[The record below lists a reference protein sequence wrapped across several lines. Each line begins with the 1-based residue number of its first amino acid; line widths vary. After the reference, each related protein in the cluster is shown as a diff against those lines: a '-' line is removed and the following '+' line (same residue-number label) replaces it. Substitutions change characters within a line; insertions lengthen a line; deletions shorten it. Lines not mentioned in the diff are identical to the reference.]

1 MELAKDHLTCTDPL
15 GCRLPGGRTHRAG
28 WTLASITFESRSAF
42 PSFRTNSRPRQMTV
56 PAPAVAAFMGL
67 QVRCCGGTQVRRG
80 YRHVKLNG
88 RNRGAKSG
96 VAPVV

>member
-1 MELAKDHLTCTDPL
+1 MELAKDHLTCTDPM

-42 PSFRTNSRPRQMTV
+42 PSFRSKSRPRQMTV
-56 PAPAVAAFMGL
+56 PASAVAAFMGL
-67 QVRCCGGTQVRRG
+67 QVRRCGGTQERWG

-88 RNRGAKSG
+88 RSRDAKG
-96 VAPVV
+96 GLRR